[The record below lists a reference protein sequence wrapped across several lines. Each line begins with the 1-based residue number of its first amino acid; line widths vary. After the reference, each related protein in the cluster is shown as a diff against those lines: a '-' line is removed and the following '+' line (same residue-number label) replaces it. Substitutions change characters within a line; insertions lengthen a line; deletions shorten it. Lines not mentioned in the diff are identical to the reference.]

1 MTSRQIVW
9 ARIIFAILLMLITVL
24 TLIPNPEDVGG
35 GFDAARWLAALLFG
49 NPEFGDKIAHFG
61 AYGLLGASAFAA
73 QLRFSG
79 STTPIPFFLGAYG
92 ALLEGAQRLGGAR
105 EADWLD
111 AAANG
116 IGAVSGYLF
125 ALAIGASIS
134 AYAKAS

>member
-9 ARIIFAILLMLITVL
+9 ARIVFVILLILISVL

-35 GFDAARWLAALLFG
+35 GLDAAQWLAALLFG
-49 NPEFGDKIAHFG
+49 NPEFGDKVAHFG

-73 QLRFSG
+73 QLRISG
-79 STTPIPFFLGAYG
+79 SLAPTPFILGAYG
-92 ALLEGAQRLGGAR
+92 AMLEGAQRLGGAR
-105 EADWLD
+105 QADWLD

-116 IGAVSGYLF
+116 FGAVSGFLF
-125 ALAIGASIS
+125 GLAISASIS